1 MLYPILYVQD
11 QATSSSFYSKLLGA
25 TPSLDVPGMTE
36 FSQNAIPFLGIMPIA
51 GIKKLL
57 PNVLF
62 SNNKQGSTQCCELY
76 FVVPDV
82 QQKIEESLGLGAKL
96 LSPAI
101 PRDWGHVVGYIQDAD
116 GYIIALAQLKNG
128 QG

>member
-1 MLYPILYVQD
+1 
-11 QATSSSFYSKLLGA
+11 
-25 TPSLDVPGMTE
+25 MTE
-36 FSQNAIPFLGIMPIA
+36 FSQNAIPFLGIMPLA
-51 GIKKLL
+51 GIKNLL

-62 SNNKQGSTQCCELY
+62 SNGKQGYTQCCELY
-76 FVVPDV
+76 FVVSDV
-82 QQKIEESLGLGAKL
+82 QQKIEESLDIGAKL

-116 GYIIALAQLKNG
+116 GCIIALAQLENG